1 MNTSHHSI
9 WLNRFAVSTAVV
21 TLLLIGLGG
30 MVTSKGAGM
39 AVPDWPTTYGQNMFL
54 FPVGQWIGGILYEH
68 SHRLLASLVGFLTL
82 VMAAWIWGRGSK
94 GGGKWIGLIW
104 IFLGMGLIGV
114 RTQGMFIALACVA
127 LLVLGYCAFR
137 LWDAEDPLRWWAM
150 LAYSL
155 VLVQGVLGGLRVT
168 QFMDELGIVHGTI
181 GQLFFLLVCA
191 IGLVTSRFWQ
201 RLGDVE
207 FSSRVSGLK
216 GLLLTL
222 TIMVLLQLIL
232 AASMRHQH
240 AGLAVPDF
248 PLAYG
253 KIWPPM
259 DVEFVDTVNR
269 SRIDPREFNPI
280 APNHI
285 LLHMCHRIMA
295 VVLLIGIGY
304 AAFQARA
311 RAGKGTLFA
320 RWGDIWFGLVCFQAI
335 LGAATVWSNK
345 SAEITTLHVMTGAI
359 CLVLGGLL
367 TILAFRVSRMAP
379 CERCET
385 VEANPG
391 PDLLLAGPLGA

>member
-1 MNTSHHSI
+1 MDRRNS
-9 WLNRFAVSTAVV
+9 LRAFA
-21 TLLLIGLGG
+21 
-30 MVTSKGAGM
+30 
-39 AVPDWPTTYGQNMFL
+39 P
-54 FPVGQWIGGILYEH
+54 
-68 SHRLLASLVGFLTL
+68 LT
-82 VMAAWIWGRGSK
+82 
-94 GGGKWIGLIW
+94 GLISW
-104 IFLGMGLIGV
+104 FFDVGDGRVDLGKRIQRVGEVDRVDLDFLGMGLIGV

-207 FSSRVSGLK
+207 FSPRVSGLK

-269 SRIDPREFNPI
+269 SRIDPRGSIPSHQTTFCCTCVI
-280 APNHI
+280 ASW
-285 LLHMCHRIMA
+285 
-295 VVLLIGIGY
+295 
-304 AAFQARA
+304 
-311 RAGKGTLFA
+311 
-320 RWGDIWFGLVCFQAI
+320 RWC
-335 LGAATVWSNK
+335 
-345 SAEITTLHVMTGAI
+345 
-359 CLVLGGLL
+359 C
-367 TILAFRVSRMAP
+367 
-379 CERCET
+379 
-385 VEANPG
+385 
-391 PDLLLAGPLGA
+391 